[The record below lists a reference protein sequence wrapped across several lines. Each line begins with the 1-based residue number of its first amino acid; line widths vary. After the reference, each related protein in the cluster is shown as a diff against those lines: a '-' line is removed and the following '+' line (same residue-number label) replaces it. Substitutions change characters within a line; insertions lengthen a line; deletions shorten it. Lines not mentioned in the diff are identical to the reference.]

1 MLPITATS
9 YNAIEHII
17 NFSEVSYQKQKTKQH
32 KKTLLILS

>member
-9 YNAIEHII
+9 YNTIEHII